1 MEEFEKMLEK
11 LNIKE
16 NDGGESYIGKV
27 KDIIQLYLY
36 FIKQNIDIDGKDNL
50 ENLVNSIEITND
62 FIKEL
67 IELDENMVIESYY
80 NPMGAFTYKKY
91 NEEEEKEIK
100 EEK

>member
-1 MEEFEKMLEK
+1 MEYKELLKK
-11 LNIKE
+11 LNIVEK
-16 NDGGESYIGKV
+16 DGGESYVGKV

-36 FIKQNIDIDGKDNL
+36 FIKNNIDIDGKDNL

-67 IELDENMVIESYY
+67 IELDENMVIETYY

-91 NEEEEKEIK
+91 NEEEEENGKN
-100 EEK
+100 

>member
-1 MEEFEKMLEK
+1 MEYKELLKK
-11 LNIKE
+11 LNIVEK
-16 NDGGESYIGKV
+16 DGGESYVGKV

-50 ENLVNSIEITND
+50 ENLVNSIEMAND

-67 IELDENMVIESYY
+67 IELDENMEIETYY

-91 NEEEEKEIK
+91 NEEEEENGKN
-100 EEK
+100 

>member
-1 MEEFEKMLEK
+1 MEYKELLEK
-11 LNIKE
+11 LNIVEK
-16 NDGGESYIGKV
+16 DGGESYVGKV

-36 FIKQNIDIDGKDNL
+36 FIKDNIDIDGKDNL

-67 IELDENMVIESYY
+67 IELDENMTIETYY

-91 NEEEEKEIK
+91 NEEEEE
-100 EEK
+100 

>member
-1 MEEFEKMLEK
+1 MEYKELLKK
-11 LNIKE
+11 LNIVEK
-16 NDGGESYIGKV
+16 DGGESYIGKV

-50 ENLVNSIEITND
+50 ENLVNSIEMAND

-67 IELDENMVIESYY
+67 MELDENMKIETYY

-91 NEEEEKEIK
+91 NEEEEENGKN
-100 EEK
+100 

>member
-1 MEEFEKMLEK
+1 MEYKELLEK
-11 LNIKE
+11 LNIVEK
-16 NDGGESYIGKV
+16 DGGESYIGKV

-36 FIKQNIDIDGKDNL
+36 FIKNNIDIDGKDNL

-67 IELDENMVIESYY
+67 IELDENMVIETYY

-91 NEEEEKEIK
+91 NEEEEEN
-100 EEK
+100 EKK

>member
-1 MEEFEKMLEK
+1 MEYKELLEK
-11 LNIKE
+11 LNIVEK
-16 NDGGESYIGKV
+16 DGGESYVGKV

-36 FIKQNIDIDGKDNL
+36 FIKDNIDIDGKDNL

-91 NEEEEKEIK
+91 NEEEEENGKN
-100 EEK
+100 